1 MKPRN
6 TLLVI
11 FAGVWIY
18 GCAAPQKPRVPAAQE
33 IVQPSSGLQID
44 QKLLDQKIRVMEG
57 VLASKDASE
66 GDKQTAQA
74 VLNAY
79 QQLKGSTASRL
90 SEKDYQ
96 QLILTLLK
104 AMSLMDATYFER
116 REVRH
121 TDDAGALARFDEK
134 RRAIINS
141 YLKRNYQGVI
151 QEALEVRKTFGP
163 DALTREIGVLYALS
177 LAEEGDL
184 QQAIEVG
191 EAVAKEL
198 DRVPDRVQLRSEI
211 ARWQLQLGRQD
222 RAVQTYEKLSRQ
234 QEDRAAL
241 VQEVGR
247 RIGPPEKEKSIDQA
261 QQGEPAPGAEP
272 GASLPDEGYTM
283 DELIQKVRSLVKEH
297 AYGKARIL
305 IVRERIRAGEG
316 PQSELLDR
324 ELENIDQQEAAF
336 QARQQEGESAQKA
349 TQEIARRMIEEEN
362 YQGAIDT
369 LSEAGASQGLDSES
383 LALKNRAEESLINKE
398 RNRAAELFLAAR
410 KTNDPSKKKELL
422 RSARA
427 ILKGLID
434 TYPSSPLNPKLK
446 SHMAVV
452 QKELDKLP

>member
-1 MKPRN
+1 
-6 TLLVI
+6 
-11 FAGVWIY
+11 
-18 GCAAPQKPRVPAAQE
+18 
-33 IVQPSSGLQID
+33 
-44 QKLLDQKIRVMEG
+44 
-57 VLASKDASE
+57 
-66 GDKQTAQA
+66 
-74 VLNAY
+74 
-79 QQLKGSTASRL
+79 
-90 SEKDYQ
+90 
-96 QLILTLLK
+96 
-104 AMSLMDATYFER
+104 
-116 REVRH
+116 
-121 TDDAGALARFDEK
+121 
-134 RRAIINS
+134 
-141 YLKRNYQGVI
+141 
-151 QEALEVRKTFGP
+151 
-163 DALTREIGVLYALS
+163 
-177 LAEEGDL
+177 
-184 QQAIEVG
+184 
-191 EAVAKEL
+191 
-198 DRVPDRVQLRSEI
+198 
-211 ARWQLQLGRQD
+211 
-222 RAVQTYEKLSRQ
+222 
-234 QEDRAAL
+234 
-241 VQEVGR
+241 
-247 RIGPPEKEKSIDQA
+247 
-261 QQGEPAPGAEP
+261 
-272 GASLPDEGYTM
+272 M

>member
-1 MKPRN
+1 
-6 TLLVI
+6 
-11 FAGVWIY
+11 
-18 GCAAPQKPRVPAAQE
+18 
-33 IVQPSSGLQID
+33 
-44 QKLLDQKIRVMEG
+44 
-57 VLASKDASE
+57 
-66 GDKQTAQA
+66 
-74 VLNAY
+74 
-79 QQLKGSTASRL
+79 
-90 SEKDYQ
+90 
-96 QLILTLLK
+96 
-104 AMSLMDATYFER
+104 MSLMDATYFER

-184 QQAIEVG
+184 KQAIEVG

-247 RIGPPEKEKSIDQA
+247 RIGSPEKEKSIDQA

-305 IVRERIRAGEG
+305 IVRERIRVGEG

-422 RSARA
+422 RSART

-446 SHMAVV
+446 SHIAVV